1 MDRAGIELRGRP
13 AIEQDWIT
21 LLFCGRDGI
30 GALDV
35 FENDEAAEAYYAR
48 DQAGEPSEGELLPAL
63 IRMQRGQAGA
73 ADMELV
79 LEQGPVT
86 GVPGVQPKALLGR
99 WLYKLDTRAIPCC
112 WRSRTWRTRCIGG
125 PGLRCRRRGI

>member
-21 LLFCGRDGI
+21 LLFCGWDGI

-48 DQAGEPSEGELLPAL
+48 DQAGEPSEVELLPAL
-63 IRMQRGQAGA
+63 IRMQRGQAA
-73 ADMELV
+73 NS
-79 LEQGPVT
+79 GPSWT
-86 GVPGVQPKALLGR
+86 RIPEEPGQ
-99 WLYKLDTRAIPCC
+99 
-112 WRSRTWRTRCIGG
+112 
-125 PGLRCRRRGI
+125 